1 LTRVWP
7 LVKDATYTCTMSSV
21 LAIAQ
26 SGMNAAQFQL
36 QSSAQ
41 NIANLDTPGYR
52 RVSAQQATSAD
63 GEVSSSLSQG
73 ANPGSAIEA
82 DTVSLLQAK
91 NSYLS
96 NLTVFRSSDRM
107 MGTLLDVT
115 N

>member
-1 LTRVWP
+1 
-7 LVKDATYTCTMSSV
+7 VKDATYTSSMSSV

-26 SGMNAAQFQL
+26 SGMNAAQIQL
-36 QSSAQ
+36 QGSAQ
-41 NIANLDTPGYR
+41 NIANLNTAGYR
-52 RVSAQQATSAD
+52 RVSVQQATAAD
-63 GEVSSSLSQG
+63 QGVSSSLSQG
-73 ANPGSAIEA
+73 ASPGNPIES
-82 DTVSLLQAK
+82 DMVGLLQAK